1 MDQERASE
9 YGKDYH
15 EHWWKQHKGHFQL
28 AGWVC
33 DAMCWHQVRKC
44 DLKGALDHRGYKG
57 TAEEVMMDITLLL
70 TCRRCYDHCI
80 WTLFSSFSSC
90 FLLTHVPCSWL
101 GLPFCDSCALT
112 QTVLSWLILGHLSQ
126 ALEAVWWLMDLIHDS
141 PLFVLVYYKLWLF
154 NYKYHVVAVVRP
166 QSCLCP
172 LLAIQVIPLS
182 TSVSLE
188 LLHSPLNHR
197 TIEPQN
203 PCIHSYPAH
212 VEHTKTLQGLDRGGY
227 KTKGTFS
234 ILCRI

>member
-1 MDQERASE
+1 
-9 YGKDYH
+9 
-15 EHWWKQHKGHFQL
+15 
-28 AGWVC
+28 
-33 DAMCWHQVRKC
+33 MCWHQVRKC

-90 FLLTHVPCSWL
+90 FLLTHIPCSWL

-197 TIEPQN
+197 TLASTATPLMSSIPRPCKVLTEEDIRLRVLFPSSAGYNNLTKLLPKEETQLGDCTVTNEQN
-203 PCIHSYPAH
+203 
-212 VEHTKTLQGLDRGGY
+212 TKNN
-227 KTKGTFS
+227 TKMRWDPSTYS
-234 ILCRI
+234 